1 MIEAKVM
8 TRNFTYNGVK
18 LPDPD
23 PRMTP
28 EEVKNIYSNQYPEL
42 ASAAIS
48 GPEASGDHLQYSF
61 VRAIG
66 TKG

>member
-1 MIEAKVM
+1 MIDAKVLS
-8 TRNFTYNGVK
+8 RGFTYNGVK

-23 PRMTP
+23 PKMTP
-28 EEVKNIYSNQYPEL
+28 DEVKNLYSLQYPEL
-42 ASAAIS
+42 ATAAIS
-48 GPEASGDHLQYSF
+48 GPEASGEHLLYSF

>member
-1 MIEAKVM
+1 MIDAKPLS
-8 TRNFTYNGVK
+8 RSFTYNGVK

-23 PRMTP
+23 AKMTL
-28 EEVKNIYSNQYPEL
+28 EEVKNLYSHQYPEL
-42 ASAAIS
+42 ATAAIT
-48 GPEASGDHLQYSF
+48 GPEATGEQLLYSF